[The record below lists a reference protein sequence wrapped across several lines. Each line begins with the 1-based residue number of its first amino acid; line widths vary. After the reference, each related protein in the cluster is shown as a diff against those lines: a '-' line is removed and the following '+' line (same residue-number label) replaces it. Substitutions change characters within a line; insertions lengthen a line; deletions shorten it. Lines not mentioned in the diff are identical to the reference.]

1 MFDIF
6 KQDINIGDKVK
17 LYLTTGKEPE
27 GIVISIGDNFVL
39 LQADD
44 NTQNRFFDKLIGG
57 WDVLQTN
64 KSINERKDFIRST
77 SSQIINKVLLL
88 EKVDNLK
95 AFVKSNDYSISP
107 NANITKAKGTTCIA
121 SNNEF
126 TKILILNNKIV
137 DPELIKEIEEFQSGG
152 IIPVAIQ
159 YYKKD
164 EKNVMA
170 TVVAKP
176 QAITSFVDLLKTLI
190 IEEDYG
196 KANLLTYLLKA
207 AIKGYNKDFGF
218 IIKELKKVAGTFKT
232 QPLTR
237 INIQHPEDKEDKKV
251 FKNVEKEINELIRQ
265 SKFEYALSQI
275 EKELKSDKIED
286 KYKSSLLLKKAQ
298 IYSSIGNPDDSEKA
312 YQELVIFNEKIG
324 SPNNNLSHLYTELAR
339 LQSLKIEKQAHA
351 LLSIK
356 KALSYNPINNYA
368 LNLLRQFE
376 GKDAKRTIESH
387 DSLNSEE
394 HLIIDS
400 EDDSTSISRMIDLD
414 IKEHKYTHPEIIRLG
429 GKPTAYISKLIL
441 IEAKKTKEGDLSERY
456 PIYLEAAKAFSELNV
471 GSYDLQDYLEA
482 IAFYA
487 MLKGNSLF
495 INFRNKIFNNEVDI
509 IKLKRLSDS
518 ACSYYLESLNLLSN
532 IEPKLLLV
540 ILSNY
545 LKLNICLYHIENK
558 TSIDINTVFKGQFS
572 DIFSSC
578 LENQNENIE
587 KIAYLTILS
596 VGASSINAWNKL
608 TLIPKGTRRLYGEF
622 GNEKRKFRIYKLIND
637 LEKTNISEKL
647 SPSEFLKKT
656 FNQRKQNKESLSEIL
671 SKILNIDFEPYGIQ
685 EFITKFKELED
696 FERFFTSTDIEIKN
710 EVINILSIFKPYLN
724 RNQAERTNL
733 LIQTR
738 SIIEKQII
746 FINENTTFYGRSYFY
761 GLISKWKKEI
771 DKLLE
776 EKISQSYPILE
787 PIIDP
792 PYYIQTEGAI
802 SLPLLIRNKGE
813 ATSEGFYMHILYES
827 TVYEE
832 SLENE
837 FKSNTEIA
845 SEGRVQLDIEIPK
858 DLLEDSKAIELKLE
872 ISPIYQKKKLP
883 SSKFEF
889 TVEEEP
895 DSTLTYEDIP
905 WRDGPVPPE
914 HLFKGRKKLIANLAQ
929 HYLSVEK
936 DKPYI
941 LYGLTRT
948 GKSSILEY
956 LRKDLEGET
965 FITQGKEKL
974 VLTFKWELNVADSYN
989 KASDFWNYTLFQQTF
1004 VELEK
1009 YSKVYDFSLNG
1020 LKIAENSV
1028 RAKDFK
1034 IILDV
1039 LESKNLY
1046 PIFFVDEFSFIK
1058 SLIDKQTVNAA
1069 FLHTLRQY
1077 SLDGLASFIFA
1088 GTYDIKALI
1097 KDPKY
1102 GITGQLVH
1110 AIDEQINEI
1119 SDEAAQQLIE
1129 VINDKLSF
1137 TPEAISHI
1145 MFLSGNVPYFIQIIC
1160 KNCGYYA
1167 CENKRRYIGYP
1178 ELEKV
1183 VQILIGQEPS
1193 YSNSL
1198 VKKLPE
1204 NTFQNNQY
1212 SPADPKEVSV
1222 LISSLAHFNK
1232 DKIND
1237 PRGIS
1242 FAELQKLWAD
1252 KKINAFRQK
1261 LAETIQLLKDK
1272 KILIQEED
1280 EGMPVYKLSVDLFRR
1295 WWAIQYPDINLILT
1309 TLID

>member
-1 MFDIF
+1 
-6 KQDINIGDKVK
+6 
-17 LYLTTGKEPE
+17 
-27 GIVISIGDNFVL
+27 
-39 LQADD
+39 
-44 NTQNRFFDKLIGG
+44 
-57 WDVLQTN
+57 
-64 KSINERKDFIRST
+64 
-77 SSQIINKVLLL
+77 
-88 EKVDNLK
+88 
-95 AFVKSNDYSISP
+95 
-107 NANITKAKGTTCIA
+107 
-121 SNNEF
+121 
-126 TKILILNNKIV
+126 
-137 DPELIKEIEEFQSGG
+137 
-152 IIPVAIQ
+152 
-159 YYKKD
+159 
-164 EKNVMA
+164 
-170 TVVAKP
+170 
-176 QAITSFVDLLKTLI
+176 
-190 IEEDYG
+190 
-196 KANLLTYLLKA
+196 
-207 AIKGYNKDFGF
+207 
-218 IIKELKKVAGTFKT
+218 
-232 QPLTR
+232 
-237 INIQHPEDKEDKKV
+237 
-251 FKNVEKEINELIRQ
+251 
-265 SKFEYALSQI
+265 
-275 EKELKSDKIED
+275 
-286 KYKSSLLLKKAQ
+286 
-298 IYSSIGNPDDSEKA
+298 
-312 YQELVIFNEKIG
+312 
-324 SPNNNLSHLYTELAR
+324 
-339 LQSLKIEKQAHA
+339 
-351 LLSIK
+351 
-356 KALSYNPINNYA
+356 
-368 LNLLRQFE
+368 
-376 GKDAKRTIESH
+376 
-387 DSLNSEE
+387 
-394 HLIIDS
+394 
-400 EDDSTSISRMIDLD
+400 MI
-414 IKEHKYTHPEIIRLG
+414 
-429 GKPTAYISKLIL
+429 
-441 IEAKKTKEGDLSERY
+441 
-456 PIYLEAAKAFSELNV
+456 
-471 GSYDLQDYLEA
+471 
-482 IAFYA
+482 
-487 MLKGNSLF
+487 
-495 INFRNKIFNNEVDI
+495 
-509 IKLKRLSDS
+509 
-518 ACSYYLESLNLLSN
+518 
-532 IEPKLLLV
+532 

-545 LKLNICLYHIENK
+545 LKLNICIYHVENR
-558 TSIDINTVFKGQFS
+558 TPIDIKTVFKGQFS
-572 DIFSSC
+572 DVFSSC
-578 LENQNENIE
+578 LRNKDESIE
-587 KIAYLTILS
+587 RIAYSTILS

-608 TLIPKGTRRLYGEF
+608 NQLPKGTGRLYNEF
-622 GNEKRKFRIYKLIND
+622 YLEKNKLRIYKLIND
-637 LEKTNISEKL
+637 IEKTGISEEL
-647 SPSEFLKKT
+647 SPGEFLKKT
-656 FNQRKQNKESLSEIL
+656 FNQRKQKKEALSEIL

-685 EFITKFKELED
+685 EYITQFKELED

-710 EVINILSIFKPYLN
+710 DVINILSIFKPYLN

-827 TVYEE
+827 TVYENSLDNIFE
-832 SLENE
+832 SNI
-837 FKSNTEIA
+837 EIS
-845 SEGRVQLDIEIPK
+845 SEGRIQVDIEIPK
-858 DLLEDSKAIELKLE
+858 DLLEESKAIELKLD

-895 DSTLTYEDIP
+895 DSTLTYEEIP
-905 WRDGPVPPE
+905 WRDGPIPSE

-956 LRKDLEGET
+956 LRKDLEGDT
-965 FITQGKEKL
+965 FIAQGKEKL

-1004 VELEK
+1004 VVLEK
-1009 YSKVYDFSLNG
+1009 YSVEYDFSLNG
-1020 LKIAENSV
+1020 LKIAENNV

-1034 IILDV
+1034 IILDF

-1088 GTYDIKALI
+1088 GTYDIKTLI

-1110 AIDEQINEI
+1110 AIDVQINEI

-1222 LISSLAHFNK
+1222 LISSLTHFNK